1 MIQNSTNVF
10 NVWEKQAR
18 ENVAMARTDLEEPHL
33 ESQVNSFCEAN
44 FEKSKKNKKKQFV
57 GSSSLFFLKKK
68 FVLLE
73 IFVTF
78 WPAILCY
85 LSLSL
90 QLSGPSHSIFQTGL
104 QVALKWYYFSFF

>member
-1 MIQNSTNVF
+1 L
-10 NVWEKQAR
+10 KKA
-18 ENVAMARTDLEEPHL
+18 
-33 ESQVNSFCEAN
+33 
-44 FEKSKKNKKKQFV
+44 KKKNSNLSALPPFF
-57 GSSSLFFLKKK
+57 FFLKKK

-90 QLSGPSHSIFQTGL
+90 QLSGPSHIIFETGL
-104 QVALKWYYFSFF
+104 QVAPK